1 MSFDLKC
8 QIWQHCNIPIYFAHN
23 GILYKNAIIKGLIGL
38 VKGIPCVDKVYDL
51 KTDIAKA
58 CQEDLSIYLKGTEP
72 HHFYMMRCSILLDKV

>member
-1 MSFDLKC
+1 MPNLATLQYPNLLCSQRHYC
-8 QIWQHCNIPIYFAHN
+8 IN
-23 GILYKNAIIKGLIGL
+23 NAIIKGLIGL

-72 HHFYMMRCSILLDKV
+72 HHFYMMRCSILLNKV